1 VQERDSLLVVDSGQD
16 GDGLLGDIDTGKDGG
31 GLGNTGQ
38 SLVKDL
44 GWEMRKLEE
53 DVVLFRSDTS
63 SFSDLQGHGS
73 GNDISGSQILG
84 GRGVSLHESLSL
96 RVE

>member
-1 VQERDSLLVVDSGQD
+1 MKEKSSSLVVDSGQD
-16 GDGLLGDIDTGKDGG
+16 GDGLFGNIDTGKDGG

-38 SLVKDL
+38 SLVENF
-44 GWEMRKLEE
+44 GWEMRELEE

-63 SFSDLQGHGS
+63 SFSNLQSHGS
-73 GNDISGSQILG
+73 GYDISRSQILG